1 MHLEKVLIGSLLG
14 LAIPTTAH
22 IIATEEVPLIGP
34 SFISNFD
41 PSNSKA
47 IGNAKKAFPG
57 LIDQLFESGK
67 LNRTELA
74 FTIDVY
80 SAATN
85 DSIFQ
90 YSHVGK
96 SMEKTLTT
104 GELNDNTI
112 ARIGSVTKMFT
123 VYAIIAKAGMGI
135 FSDPVTK
142 YLPELKSTSNSS
154 TRSPLDGI
162 DWDDITVGALA
173 EQQAGT
179 GGIMDYIDEKDP
191 THYEVED
198 LLTFFRE
205 KRLPVVAPYHSAIYS
220 DGGFAILGQVLAKLS
235 GKSVP
240 DAFEDILWKPLGMNS
255 TSTTVPKGSD
265 INAMDRARLGLGLKT
280 SWGQDLEIVASTGS
294 IYSSTADLRRAGLS
308 ILNSELLSGPTTS
321 QWMKP
326 RSGTGSL
333 VELVGAPWEISR
345 LEIPATPGSNRTRIS
360 DLYIKGGGNRDYT
373 AIFALS
379 PDQGIGYSILV
390 GGPPEEATP
399 ARWPL
404 RDLVGET
411 FIPAAEYAAAENA
424 YRNLAGTFVDQSGS
438 GSNITLTVDRGHA
451 GLGVKS
457 LWLDGKDN
465 RNGTHVRLFPT
476 GLNSISKSLSSLYKK
491 EGSMRIAHRSVSPMS
506 PIESRADV
514 EGGHGGLFDKSFTW
528 MDVDSDGGEDLF
540 ILNLKDGE
548 VDSVEYPLF
557 DLVMKRVK

>member
-1 MHLEKVLIGSLLG
+1 MGWLSTYAKSIARFSEMSTVLLGSLLG
-14 LAIPTTAH
+14 LAIPAIAR
-22 IIATEEVPLIGP
+22 IIATDEVPLIGP

-47 IGNAKKAFPG
+47 IGNAKKTFPG

-67 LNRTELA
+67 LNRTDLA

-85 DSIFQ
+85 DSIFK

-96 SMEKTLTT
+96 SMEKSLTT
-104 GELNDNTI
+104 GELNDDTI
-112 ARIGSVTKMFT
+112 SRIGSVTKMFT
-123 VYAIIAKAGMGI
+123 VYAIIAKAGMGV

-142 YLPELKSTSNSS
+142 YLPDLKSTSNSS
-154 TRSPLDGI
+154 TRSPLDGL
-162 DWDDITVGALA
+162 DWEDITVGALA

-179 GGIMDYIDEKDP
+179 GGIA
-191 THYEVED
+191 D

-205 KRLPVVAPYHSAIYS
+205 KRLPVIAPYHSAIYS
-220 DGGFAILGQVLAKLS
+220 DGGYAILGQVLAKIA
-235 GKSVP
+235 GKSVA
-240 DAFEDILWKPLGMNS
+240 DAFKDILWQPLGMNS

-265 INAMDRARLGLGLKT
+265 INAMDRSRLESGSMT
-280 SWGQDLEIVASTGS
+280 SWGLDLDIVSSTGS
-294 IYSSTADLRRAGLS
+294 IYSSTADLRKAGLS

-345 LEIPATPGSNRTRIS
+345 LETPVTPGSNRTRIS
-360 DLYIKGGGNRDYT
+360 DVYTKAGGNLDYT

-379 PDQGIGYSILV
+379 PDQGIGFSILV
-390 GGPPEEATP
+390 GGATATP

-404 RDLVGET
+404 RDIVGET
-411 FIPAAEYAAAENA
+411 FIPAAEHAAAENA
-424 YRNLAGTFVDQSGS
+424 YRNLAGTFVDESGS
-438 GSNITLTVDRGHA
+438 GSNITLTVDRGHP
-451 GLGVKS
+451 GLGLKS
-457 LWLDGKDN
+457 LWLNGKNN
-465 RNGTHVRLFPT
+465 RNGTHYRLFPT
-476 GLNSISKSLSSLYKK
+476 GLNSISKSLSSLYQS
-491 EGSMRIAHRSVSPMS
+491 EGSIRIAHRSVSPML

-528 MDVDSDGGEDLF
+528 MDVDSQGGQDLF
-540 ILNLKDGE
+540 VLNLENGK
-548 VDSVEYPLF
+548 VNSVEYPL
-557 DLVMKRVK
+557 LEIVMKRAQ